1 MKNYFT
7 KEQYPQFTVPSPDIP
22 NESETDNK
30 QQLETIQE
38 LGINAL
44 PEPSGNIH
52 TLTIIGHIEGHMI
65 APPQNKSSKYEHIIP
80 QLVAVEESSNIE
92 GLLIILNTVGGDVEA
107 GLAISELI
115 CSLSKPK
122 VTLVIGGG
130 HSIGVPLATAG
141 DYSFIA
147 PTATMTIHPIR
158 MNGLIIGIPQT
169 FEYFL
174 KMQERIVNF
183 VLRTSKINRNVFVQL
198 MRATDKLANDVGT
211 ILIGKEA
218 VEYGLIDEV
227 GGLDKAMSKLK
238 EVIEMGKQSP

>member
-238 EVIEMGKQSP
+238 ELIEMNKQAP